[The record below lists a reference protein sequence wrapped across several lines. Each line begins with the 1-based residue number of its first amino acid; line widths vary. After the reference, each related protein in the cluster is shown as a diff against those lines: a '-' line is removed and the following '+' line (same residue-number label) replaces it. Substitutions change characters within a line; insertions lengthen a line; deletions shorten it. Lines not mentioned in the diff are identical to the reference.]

1 MATTVDLGEMWGRY
15 GTFGF
20 PCGVL
25 PMMRIADRAESKG
38 NAYGGSTVTSS
49 RLELLYRTHAPAAVR
64 LAYFLTGDVEA
75 ANDIV
80 QDAFV
85 RIAGRFADLRHI
97 DNFEAYLGRT
107 VVNLARNYFRGL
119 QRKKAAE
126 YEEGKRLTANRGRIE
141 PTLLGQSD
149 ALWRGLQQLPRR
161 QREAIVLRY
170 YLDLSEHQT
179 ADLLGCAVGTVK
191 SAVSRGLSTLRSEF
205 TEEA

>member
-1 MATTVDLGEMWGRY
+1 VS
-15 GTFGF
+15 
-20 PCGVL
+20 P
-25 PMMRIADRAESKG
+25 
-38 NAYGGSTVTSS
+38 S
-49 RLELLYRTHAPAAVR
+49 RLELLYRTHAPGAVR

-107 VVNLARNYFRGL
+107 VVNLSRNHFRGL
-119 QRKKAAE
+119 HRKKAAE
-126 YEEGKRLTANRGRIE
+126 YEEGKRLRASPGRIE
-141 PTLLGQSD
+141 PTPPGESD

-205 TEEA
+205 TKEA

>member
-1 MATTVDLGEMWGRY
+1 VS
-15 GTFGF
+15 
-20 PCGVL
+20 P
-25 PMMRIADRAESKG
+25 
-38 NAYGGSTVTSS
+38 S
-49 RLELLYRTHAPAAVR
+49 RLELLYRTHARAAVR
-64 LAYFLTGDVEA
+64 LAYFLTGDVET

-107 VVNLARNYFRGL
+107 VVNLSRNHFRGL

-126 YEEGKRLTANRGRIE
+126 YEEGKRLTASRGRIE
-141 PTLLGQSD
+141 PTLPSD

-191 SAVSRGLSTLRSEF
+191 SAVSRGLSSLRSEF